1 MSWENDV
8 YLVEEE
14 PPMNNMDPIVKMV
27 LTPSAYRGLP
37 ENVEGHIAE
46 YLLQKKI
53 PRGTRG
59 LKYRLPQTILRD
71 RRLKKEIKNSG
82 KAYNVRAQKRAYNE
96 YMAKQG
102 QAEMNAALA
111 ASRAQRAVLEAA
123 AAAAAANANV
133 ADQNTWEREMSPS
146 AQRKQARTRRGKATN
161 VMPWRGKNSFAPSKT
176 NKSRNKSKAPSKST
190 RKMREAAR
198 KQKSN
203 ENANN
208 NSY

>member
-146 AQRKQARTRRGKATN
+146 AQRKQARTRRGKVN
-161 VMPWRGKNSFAPSKT
+161 NFASSKT
-176 NKSRNKSKAPSKST
+176 KKWPNKSKAPSKST

>member
-14 PPMNNMDPIVKMV
+14 PPMNNTNAIVKMA
-27 LTPSAYRGLP
+27 LTPSVYRGLP

-123 AAAAAANANV
+123 AAAAAANV

-146 AQRKQARTRRGKATN
+146 AQRKQARTRRGKA
-161 VMPWRGKNSFAPSKT
+161 NSFAPSKT